1 MPSTTGGAGS
11 MSSSSAWATK
21 ASWVTGQLI
30 GSLAATAATDCPE
43 PIARAACRRS
53 RPVTR
58 APGGTSLID
67 SVNALRGQAASRH
80 RYCALCQRT
89 TSGCSP

>member
-11 MSSSSAWATK
+11 TSSSSAWATK
-21 ASWVTGQLI
+21 ASWATGQLI
-30 GSLAATAATDCPE
+30 GSLAATAATDCLE

-58 APGGTSLID
+58 AQGGTSLID
-67 SVNALRGQAASRH
+67 SVNAFRGHRRSRH
-80 RYCALCQRT
+80 RYWTLCQRT
-89 TSGCSP
+89 ASGACP